1 MNQNSE
7 QGMRTDMDV
16 EPTHTRV
23 LSDAQARDLVLHVI
37 AQHADSL
44 LKTARRHSLCAD
56 DAQDAYQRTMEIF
69 MRRATTLD
77 PERAHK
83 WVHTVCKHEAMAV
96 RAQRQQLVSSDE
108 PDLDREEARHVPSPE
123 ERMVSF
129 DRLRRAA
136 EALQRLKP
144 QELRALWLKAE
155 GFSYAEISEQTGWT
169 YTKVNRCIT
178 EGRRAFLMRYERIE
192 DGAECE
198 RWLPLLSA
206 IVDGEASPEQLM
218 EVRPHLRHCT
228 ACRATVREL
237 HATSAPLAA
246 LLPVALVPA
255 AADHGHERAA
265 GFFVRLYET
274 VAGGVHERAAS
285 AALKIQAAAE
295 AASTGK
301 LAAIAASAAAI
312 AGGGAVVVDGVASA
326 DRNHGARAERAAQR
340 TPAPTASAANVAV
353 PPGRTTV
360 SSPSARRTSV
370 RRAAQRSEFAASRR
384 HAAATTR
391 TEFTPGSTAS
401 SASTQLSPAP
411 PSSVVTSGSP
421 EPSAGSREFASEF
434 GG

>member
-178 EGRRAFLMRYERIE
+178 EGRRAFLMRYARIE

-198 RWLPLLSA
+198 RLLPLLSA
-206 IVDGEASPEQLM
+206 IVDGEATSEQLL
-218 EVRPHLRHCT
+218 EIRPHLRNCS

-246 LLPVALVPA
+246 LFPVALAPA
-255 AADHGHERAA
+255 AAADDKASLFARAYDAIVGGLHDRAA
-265 GFFVRLYET
+265 AV
-274 VAGGVHERAAS
+274 
-285 AALKIQAAAE
+285 ALKFQAATE

-312 AGGGAVVVDGVASA
+312 GGGAVVARTSPLPSHHSA
-326 DRNHGARAERAAQR
+326 PAHARAVAQQSA
-340 TPAPTASAANVAV
+340 PAPRLAVAAAPGRATATPPAPRHARARTRRHMRTEFTAPAAPRTEFTSASTASAAPVAPATAV
-353 PPGRTTV
+353 
-360 SSPSARRTSV
+360 V
-370 RRAAQRSEFAASRR
+370 RA
-384 HAAATTR
+384 
-391 TEFTPGSTAS
+391 
-401 SASTQLSPAP
+401 
-411 PSSVVTSGSP
+411 GSP
-421 EPSAGSREFASEF
+421 EPSASSREFASEF